1 MLYSI
6 FVNFKY
12 LVTFVGMCIVI
23 DYIVVGFKVT
33 EKKKRKRK
41 K

>member
-1 MLYSI
+1 MLYLI

-12 LVTFVGMCIVI
+12 LVAFVGMCSVI

-33 EKKKRKRK
+33 EKKKRKK